1 MLFIWIKNNFSISY
15 IPLIYSLLQKTT
27 IKKEN
32 QFFIRNGKKIQ
43 QIQMMLFIMDYDINQ
58 KQKKRYGLRG

>member
-15 IPLIYSLLQKTT
+15 IPLICSLLQKTT

-32 QFFIRNGKKIQ
+32 RFFIRNGKKIQ
-43 QIQMMLFIMDYDINQ
+43 QIQMMLFITVYDINR
-58 KQKKRYGLRG
+58 KQKKRYGLHG